1 MLLRAELILRGSLVE
16 RVVIKLTGKVF
27 SPENVKTL
35 TELARVITEFK
46 RGRAKVAVVVGGGE
60 TARRYINMALEA
72 GISLGWQDILG
83 IGASRLNAML
93 FSAMLG
99 DHAYYPVPTRIED
112 FIHAWNMN
120 KIAVGGGLQPGQS
133 SNAVAA
139 SLAELL
145 NAELLVNA
153 TTVDGVYER
162 DPRVEPNARILK
174 ELTIDD
180 LKRVLMQSYTP
191 GRYELIDPVA
201 LSIMERASLNVVF
214 INAFKPYMLR
224 SVLSGERTYGSWI
237 KP

>member
-1 MLLRAELILRGSLVE
+1 ME
-16 RVVIKLTGKVF
+16 RVVIKLTGRVF

-46 RGRAKVAVVVGGGE
+46 RGRVKVAVVVGGGE
-60 TARRYINMALEA
+60 TARRYINMASEA

-112 FIHAWNMN
+112 FIHAWNMD

-145 NAELLVNA
+145 NVELLVNA

-180 LKRVLMQSYTP
+180 LKKVLMQSYTP

-224 SVLSGERTYGSWI
+224 SVLLGERVYGSWV